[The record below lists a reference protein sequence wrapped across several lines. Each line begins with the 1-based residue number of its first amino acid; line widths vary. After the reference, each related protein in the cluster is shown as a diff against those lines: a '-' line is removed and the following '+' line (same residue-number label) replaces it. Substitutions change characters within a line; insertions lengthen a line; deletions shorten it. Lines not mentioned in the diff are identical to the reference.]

1 MTPRNIGSLWRNSEG
16 STIVEAAVIVPVLF
30 SLVLGVYEFSWYFY
44 KQQLI
49 ETGVRD
55 AARYLAR
62 TARDTTPPTNPCDNT
77 TNVANAKY
85 IATHTGYTATNG
97 TISGGSLRVATW
109 DVGNVTV
116 TCPSFDNSS
125 ASYSGPTTLY
135 RVTASTTFADPALGF
150 FGFLGLGTPNITA
163 SHSERSI
170 GPG

>member
-1 MTPRNIGSLWRNSEG
+1 
-16 STIVEAAVIVPVLF
+16 LF

-62 TARDTTPPTNPCDNT
+62 TARDATPPTNPCDNT

-85 IATHTGYTATNG
+85 IATHTGYAANDG
-97 TISGGSLRVATW
+97 SSTISGGSLRVATW

-116 TCPSFDNSS
+116 TCLPSFDNSS
-125 ASYSGPTTLY
+125 ATYSGPTTLY
-135 RVTASTTFADPALGF
+135 PVKVSTTFADPALGF
-150 FGFLGLGTPNITA
+150 FGFLGLGTPNISA